1 MKRLLYGMML
11 VTLLFSL
18 TSCYS
23 CQSWNDGWGKGPR
36 EAWPPDKAF
45 WDKDCRRIA
54 PAAPKPTPAPAQAPK
69 PEAKPVPSGCGPYT
83 VERTYPCGD
92 CGVIKLQKVMP
103 REVTLNAPFTYEIVV
118 TNLTNMMVADVVVT
132 EILDGN
138 LKYSSS
144 IPSAKVVGNE
154 LVWVI
159 GELEAGE
166 TKKIQVTGAAAAGE
180 CIKTC
185 ATITYVVPACANVQ
199 VVQPAL
205 RLAKTAP
212 SEVLLCDPIPVK
224 ITVTNTGTGL
234 AENVKVAD
242 TLPAGL
248 LTSDG
253 KSSVT
258 LDAGTLSAGQ
268 SKSFSMDLKASKT
281 GSYVNKATVTA
292 AGGLAGEASTTTV
305 VRQPVLAITK
315 TGPEKLYLG
324 RPAEYKITV
333 TNKGDAAATGT
344 VLEDTIPAG
353 VTAVKASDGGKTSG
367 SNVIWNIGTLA
378 AGATRTVSVS
388 YTPTVMGTA
397 SNTVKAT
404 AVCAEGVSASVRTEV
419 AGIGAVLIEV
429 IDLSDPI
436 EVGNMVTYEVVVT
449 NQGSIPDTNIKIVCT
464 LEENQQ
470 YVSSS
475 GATIGTLQGNTV
487 TFAPLPTLAPRA
499 EATWLINVKAVK
511 AGDVRFTA
519 VMDTDQLTRPVQE
532 TEATHIY

>member
-1 MKRLLYGMML
+1 MKKYVYKIVPVLL
-11 VTLLFSL
+11 LLSL
-18 TSCYS
+18 AGCYS
-23 CQSWNDGWGKGPR
+23 CQTWNNMWGKGPV
-36 EAWPPDKAF
+36 EPYAAHKFF
-45 WDKDCRRIA
+45 WDKDCKPMVAAA
-54 PAAPKPTPAPAQAPK
+54 PAPRPAPRPMPAPKAAPT
-69 PEAKPVPSGCGPYT
+69 GCGPYT
-83 VERTYPCGD
+83 VTRTYPCGD
-92 CGVIKLQKVMP
+92 CGVVRIDKVMP
-103 REVTLNAPFTYEIVV
+103 REVSMNAPFTYEIVV
-118 TNLTNMMVADVVVT
+118 TNLTNMMVADVIVT

-144 IPSAKVVGNE
+144 SPSAKVVGNE

-166 TKKIQVTGAAAAGE
+166 AKKIQITGAAAAAE

-205 RLAKTAP
+205 RLVKTAP

-224 ITVTNTGTGL
+224 ITVTNTGTGI
-234 AENVKVAD
+234 AQDVKISD
-242 TLPAGL
+242 ILPDGL
-248 LTSDG
+248 MTSDG
-253 KSSVT
+253 KRSVM
-258 LDAGTLSAGQ
+258 LDAGTLSTGQ
-268 SKSFSMDLKASKT
+268 SKSFTMDLKASKT
-281 GSYVNKATVTA
+281 GSYVNKATA
-292 AGGLAGEASTTTV
+292 MASGGLKAEASTTTV

-324 RPAEYKITV
+324 RPAEYKITI
-333 TNKGDAAATGT
+333 TNKGNAAATDT
-344 VLEDTIPAG
+344 VLEDTLPAG

-367 SNVIWNIGTLA
+367 SNVIWDIGTLA

-388 YTPTVMGTA
+388 CTPTVMGTA
-397 SNTVKAT
+397 SNTVRAT

-419 AGIGAVLIEV
+419 LGIGAVLIEV

-464 LEENQQ
+464 LEENEQ

-475 GATIGTLQGNTV
+475 GATRGTLQDNTV
-487 TFAPLPTLAPRA
+487 TFAPLPTLAA
-499 EATWLINVKAVK
+499 KAKATWQVNVKAVK